1 MNRSLSAR
9 TFVSIWV
16 LTLCVVRVVKVWTK
30 IGVNFYRYTSAVY
43 QLSVN
48 ERYTESQQGNSL
60 DSFQPHLMSLL
71 NNTVRSVACH
81 LEQVLRQYVPIENQS
96 VLEETKTKVKSIRYH
111 AIQEHSMI
119 DADEMAY
126 VVLHTFVDDFLDFCI
141 RFLRQSSVAR
151 EGSGLAAAQ

>member
-1 MNRSLSAR
+1 M
-9 TFVSIWV
+9 
-16 LTLCVVRVVKVWTK
+16 RVVKVWTK

-48 ERYTESQQGNSL
+48 ERYTEHLQGY
-60 DSFQPHLMSLL
+60 SFQHHLKSLL
-71 NNTVRSVACH
+71 KYKVRSVACH

-96 VLEETKTKVKSIRYH
+96 VLDEAKTKVKSIRYH